1 MFQQL
6 IVVDSAADRDRLPA
20 DMPVVEVGDYLL
32 DPDYQKQR
40 GLRVINLCGNLRYL
54 GTGYYCSLLAEAR
67 RQRVLP
73 STRSMLELA
82 NPKAF
87 GLDTGQLAPLVQ
99 KALGRRSDGPEITGF
114 AMDIFMG
121 ETSHAH
127 LQELARRVF
136 AALPCPMLRVELRK
150 AEDWQIAGVSALSLD
165 KLNPQQLEAFNE
177 ALAADQK
184 KRWQP
189 KRSRRPLRYDLALLY
204 DAGEK
209 LPPSNLR
216 ALHKFVKAGRQLGID
231 VELIQKRDLHR
242 LSEFDAL
249 FIRETT
255 RINHHTYRYARR
267 GQNEGLVVI
276 DDPDSILKC
285 TNKVYLAELL
295 RGARVPTP
303 RSLVLRRANLLD
315 AEQVLDYPMVLK
327 IPEGS
332 FSRGV
337 HKAEDREALKRI
349 SATMFKESDLIL
361 AQEYMYTDFDW
372 RVGILNHQPL
382 FVSQYFMSKKHWQI
396 VRHES
401 DGKFTEGGWKT
412 IAVEDAPPKVIK
424 TALRAARLIG
434 DGLYGVDV
442 KQVGER
448 VVVIEVNDNPNIEA
462 GVEDQVLKDE
472 LYLRIMGEFARRLEK
487 KFGSDK

>member
-6 IVVDSAADRDRLPA
+6 IVVDNAADRDRLPA

-32 DPDYQKQR
+32 DPDYQQQR
-40 GLRVINLCGNLRYL
+40 GLRVINLCSNLRYL

-67 RQRVLP
+67 RQRVMP

-99 KALGRRSDGPEITGF
+99 KALGRRGDGPEITGF
-114 AMDIFMG
+114 ALDIFMG
-121 ETSHAH
+121 TTANPNQ
-127 LQELARRVF
+127 QELARRVF
-136 AALPCPMLRVELRK
+136 AALPCPMLRVEFRNGGG
-150 AEDWQIAGVSALSLD
+150 EWQVAGVNALSLD
-165 KLNPQQLEAFNE
+165 KLNAAQLEAFNE

-204 DAGEK
+204 DAEEK
-209 LPPSNLR
+209 LPPSDMR
-216 ALHKFVKAGRQLGID
+216 ALQKFVRAGRQLGID

-255 RINHHTYRYARR
+255 RINHYTYRYARR

-303 RSLVLRRANLLD
+303 RSVVLRRANLLD
-315 AEQVLDYPMVLK
+315 AEQEIAYPMVLK

-337 HKAEDREALKRI
+337 HKAEDREALKRTA
-349 SATMFKESDLIL
+349 ATMFKESDLIL

-372 RVGILNHQPL
+372 RVGVLNNQPL
-382 FVSQYFMSKKHWQI
+382 YVSQYYMSKKHWQI
-396 VRHES
+396 VHHES
-401 DGKFTEGGWKT
+401 DGKFTEGGWNT

-434 DGLYGVDV
+434 DGLYGVDL
-442 KQVGER
+442 KQVGDR
-448 VVVIEVNDNPNIEA
+448 VYVIEVNDNPSIEA

-472 LYLRIMGEFARRLEK
+472 LYLRIMGEFARRLER
-487 KFGSDK
+487 KFNR